1 MSSDVVLRRVG
12 VSNYSADLGVHKR
25 PTVIP
30 KFEHIDG
37 VRRILLKISLKTAR
51 WSDRPAAVRRSYT
64 FGKLLLYP
72 LYVFGPDGNPSRW
85 IDNRI
90 AAFKL
95 RRLEVGG
102 VTVAPR
108 DKQ

>member
-1 MSSDVVLRRVG
+1 MSSDIVVQRVG
-12 VSNYSADLGVHKR
+12 VFYYSAGFRFHKH

-30 KFEHIDG
+30 EFEHIDG
-37 VRRILLKISLKTAR
+37 VRRILLKISFKTAL
-51 WSDRPAAVRRSYT
+51 WFNRPAAILHSYT

-72 LYVFGPDGNPSRW
+72 LCVFGPDGSPGRW

-95 RRLEVGG
+95 IRL
-102 VTVAPR
+102 
-108 DKQ
+108 